1 MFEGHRKFLRFVWRE
16 SCYEFV
22 ALPFGLSSAPWAFT
36 KLLRVVVA
44 YLRKNGLRL
53 IIYLDDILIVAS
65 SLLAARSAV
74 ALTKKTLES
83 LGFVI
88 SLEKS
93 VEDPVQILE
102 YLGLSINTIT
112 MKLSLPEK
120 KISDI

>member
-1 MFEGHRKFLRFVWRE
+1 M
-16 SCYEFV
+16 
-22 ALPFGLSSAPWAFT
+22 
-36 KLLRVVVA
+36 VA

-102 YLGLSINTIT
+102 YLGISINTIT
-112 MKLSLPEK
+112 MKSVCQTKRFRTL
-120 KISDI
+120 KIYAGNM